1 VIAAGNLTNHIDLLA
16 NVVANTTATGSL
28 TAFTGLAAN
37 ANALATAIG
46 SLTNLIS
53 MRASAFSI
61 SNADAQLL
69 TQIPL
74 QGGALVTDSAS
85 ATLTATGAG
94 VGTYPVDPYFV
105 IGVRRQYFTQRF
117 PIIGPGE
124 DHVLSFKFADELAA
138 GETLEGI
145 PTVNVSV
152 SAGVDGSA
160 PGDLLNGSPAFDSSL
175 TMVEQPIHGAIQ
187 DNDYYFTVTS
197 PTSNPFKSLTRYGLL
212 SVRG

>member
-1 VIAAGNLTNHIDLLA
+1 LLA
-16 NVVANTTATGSL
+16 L
-28 TAFTGLAAN
+28 
-37 ANALATAIG
+37 
-46 SLTNLIS
+46 
-53 MRASAFSI
+53 RASAVSI